1 MHRIA
6 SSPASQPPGWVVW
19 ALAGGGAVSVG
30 FSRFGYGLI
39 LPSMQQSFGWSYAQA
54 GLLNTFNAVGN
65 LGGALFAALLI
76 SRLGNRLLL
85 GIGLVLTELSLLLS
99 GIAHTLELLSV
110 LRFTAGVGAAWIFI
124 TGGVLASTLGT
135 RAIAVFFSGAG
146 VGMTMTGATLP
157 WIFQSYGNAA
167 WPYAWVVVAV
177 MCLPMCAA
185 GFAALR
191 HLGEPQIK
199 ASSSS
204 TTWRPSNLRL
214 SMAAYTLFGVGY
226 IPYMTFI
233 VAWLRENPTGLDF
246 AVTSS
251 AVWCILGVATLV
263 APKLWGKHLA
273 RDVNGSTLVLAL
285 FTNAIGVILAM
296 LFPGVVGIAI
306 SAFVFGCSLFT
317 VPSAMFTLVK
327 SQAPSQAWGKTM
339 STFTIAFAAG
349 QVVGPILAG
358 WIGDISHS
366 LTIGL
371 AASAGMLG
379 LAGVFASLQYL
390 RLRNAH

>member
-54 GLLNTFNAVGN
+54 GLLNTFNAVGY
-65 LGGALFAALLI
+65 LSGALFAALLI
-76 SRLGNRLLL
+76 KRFGNRLLL
-85 GIGLVLTELSLLLS
+85 GTGLVVTEISLLLS
-99 GIAHTLELLSV
+99 GAAHTLEVLSV

-157 WIFQSYGNAA
+157 WIFHSHGNAA
-167 WPYAWVVVAV
+167 WPYAWLVVAV
-177 MCLPMCAA
+177 LCLPMCVA

-199 ASSSS
+199 DSSN
-204 TTWRPSNLRL
+204 TWRPSNLRL

-233 VAWLRENPTGLDF
+233 VAWLRENPTGLGF
-246 AVTSS
+246 AGTSS
-251 AVWCILGVATLV
+251 AVWCILGVATLL
-263 APKLWGKHLA
+263 APKLWGARLA
-273 RDVNGSTLVLAL
+273 RDVGGSTLALAL
-285 FTNAIGVILAM
+285 YTNAMGVTLAM
-296 LFPGVVGIAI
+296 LVPGVAGVAI

-317 VPSAMFTLVK
+317 VPSAMGALVK
-327 SQAPSQAWGKTM
+327 SQAPSQAWGRTM

-358 WIGDISHS
+358 WIGDVAHS
-366 LTIGL
+366 LTVGL

-379 LAGVFASLQYL
+379 VAGVLASVQH
-390 RLRNAH
+390 RQLRNAR